1 MSSDDLDDARCMTL
15 YYRERFPAR
24 TIWRMGA
31 REWDSEDVP
40 TTACR
45 REWGIEER
53 SGAYFARYRMCA
65 TAEDLSKMVME
76 RGVGKVNMGAVY
88 NHNVSAHATARDFA
102 PLGREF
108 VVDIDLDDYTYSGRA
123 SGADLEGCDRAW
135 PLMAMNITIVA
146 TMMREA
152 FGVSQ
157 MQVVYSGRR
166 GVHLHVFDRRAFEWD
181 DKVRS
186 AIVSF
191 FQRERANAPRHV
203 EVSASES
210 VSAHTWF
217 DLVTNPDF
225 TGVVEELEQFFRAWV
240 IRPYEA
246 GGLGLLDEDFQRRE
260 FMARVGQGT
269 LRRLESTIGTGTADG
284 VYERIKQDC
293 VRNGCIPHLHSAIW
307 ELAGPRLDAGVS
319 IHRNHMLKIPFS
331 VHPKTG
337 RVCVP
342 VFGKLFRFSPARDA
356 PNIAAIARG
365 DESALKSLHD
375 AEQAFARFLNSLHV
389 DAARGEK
396 RARANGSLDDVHDW

>member
-1 MSSDDLDDARCMTL
+1 MSSDDRDDARCMAL

-24 TIWRMGA
+24 TIWRVGA
-31 REWDSEDVP
+31 REWDSEDVT

-45 REWGIEER
+45 REWAIEER

-76 RGVGKVNMGAVY
+76 RGVGKVSMGAVY
-88 NHNVSAHATARDFA
+88 NQNVSARATARDFA
-102 PLGREF
+102 PVGREF

-123 SGADLEGCDRAW
+123 SGTDLEGCDRTW
-135 PLMAMNITIVA
+135 PLMAMNINMVA
-146 TMMREA
+146 TVMRET

-181 DKVRS
+181 DQMRS

-191 FQRERANAPRHV
+191 FQRERASAPRHI

-210 VSAHTWF
+210 VSVHTWL
-217 DLVTNPDF
+217 DLVTNPVFAD
-225 TGVVEELEQFFRAWV
+225 VVESLEKFFHTWA
-240 IRPYEA
+240 IQPYA
-246 GGLGLLDEDFQRRE
+246 VGGLGLLDEDFQCRE

-269 LRRLESTIGTGTADG
+269 LRRLEGTIGVGTAADA
-284 VYERIKQDC
+284 YERIKRDC
-293 VRNGCIPHLHSAIW
+293 VSNGCVPHLHSAIW
-307 ELAGPRLDAGVS
+307 ELVGPRLDAGVS
-319 IHRNHMLKIPFS
+319 VHRNHMLKIPFS

-342 VFGKLFRFSPARDA
+342 VCGELFRFSPARDA
-356 PNIAAIARG
+356 PNVVAIARG
-365 DESALKSLHD
+365 DERALKSLHD
-375 AEQAFARFLNSLHV
+375 AEHEFASFLNSLHV
-389 DAARGEK
+389 DAARGVK
-396 RARANGSLDDVHDW
+396 RARANGSVDDVHD